1 MSMEDVYLD
10 YESDSGC
17 GNPWCTLCYVNE
29 DPEFNEEDENGD
41 LYSD

>member
-1 MSMEDVYLD
+1 MSIESYEDHD
-10 YESDSGC
+10 DGC

-29 DPEFNEEDENGD
+29 DPEFNEEDEDD